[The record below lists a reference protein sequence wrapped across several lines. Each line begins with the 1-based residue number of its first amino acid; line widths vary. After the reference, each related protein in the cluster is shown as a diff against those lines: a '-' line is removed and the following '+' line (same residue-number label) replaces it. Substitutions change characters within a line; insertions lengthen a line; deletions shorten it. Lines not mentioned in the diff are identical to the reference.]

1 MTPLIQI
8 FNNQDETNSCI
19 KGSTSFATQVLQTP
33 PYTKVG
39 QIMPDNISDIII
51 LGPKIYF
58 LFYSDTY
65 FVL

>member
-33 PYTKVG
+33 PYTKLG
-39 QIMPDNISDIII
+39 QIMPDIII

>member
-1 MTPLIQI
+1 MTSLIQI
-8 FNNQDETNSCI
+8 FNNQDDGMSNSCI

-39 QIMPDNISDIII
+39 QIMPDIII